1 MRIDD
6 ELPKSEYLEF
16 ESDLEKKKEE
26 LVRQRYTLDSKAETD
41 PDCLTERIQD
51 FLLEKMDF
59 TAHCIDRDVISKF
72 VDTIILRTE
81 TCFEW
86 YMIFN
91 LVEKANDEKKWF
103 GNSRLISKR

>member
-1 MRIDD
+1 MENDKRKGELDQQIATIDAKMRRLTQMRIDD

-16 ESDLEKKKEE
+16 KSDLEKKKEE
-26 LVRQRYTLDSKAETD
+26 LVGQRSTLDSKAETD

-72 VDTIILRTE
+72 VVV
-81 TCFEW
+81 
-86 YMIFN
+86 N
-91 LVEKANDEKKWF
+91 KK
-103 GNSRLISKR
+103 